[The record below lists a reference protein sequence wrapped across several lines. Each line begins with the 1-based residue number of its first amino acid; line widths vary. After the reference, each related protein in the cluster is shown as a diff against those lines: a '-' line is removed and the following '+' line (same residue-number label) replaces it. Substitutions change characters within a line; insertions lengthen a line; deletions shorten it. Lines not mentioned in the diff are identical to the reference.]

1 MFCPFRL
8 DSRHTAQKQ
17 QFDVWIHYPHHPGA
31 GERAFVVRTVQHAGA
46 VHFVIDLADGTR
58 GLLPEWMTEPSA
70 ANLPLV
76 ETATLSLSALRA
88 LRATIDG
95 CLLSSVLFN
104 GTQERGGNVGAT
116 PEPATGP
123 STSGGNANGPQV
135 VVPCHPVDD
144 CRSAQAAPE
153 RVRHRQSNDEA
164 RR

>member
-1 MFCPFRL
+1 MFFPYRS
-8 DSRHTAQKQ
+8 DPRHTAQKQ
-17 QFDVWIHYPHHPGA
+17 RFDVLIHYPYHPYA
-31 GERAFVVRTVQHAGA
+31 GERVFVVRTVQHAGT

-88 LRATIDG
+88 VRATIDS
-95 CLLSSVLFN
+95 CLLSCAPFD
-104 GTQERGGNVGAT
+104 GTHERGRYVGAT
-116 PEPATGP
+116 PESATGP
-123 STSGGNANGPQV
+123 STSGSNVHRPRV

-144 CRSAQAAPE
+144 CRSAKAAPE
-153 RVRHRQSNDEA
+153 RVRHRRSNDEA